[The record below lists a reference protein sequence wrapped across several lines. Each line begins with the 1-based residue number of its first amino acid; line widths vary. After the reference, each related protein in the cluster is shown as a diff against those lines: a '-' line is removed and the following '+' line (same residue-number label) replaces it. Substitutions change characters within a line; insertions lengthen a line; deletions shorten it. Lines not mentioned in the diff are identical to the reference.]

1 MERLAEEIRRR
12 AGEAGPRLTALRR
25 HLHRHPEPAW
35 GEYLT
40 ASLVARALQDAGF
53 RLTLGANALRP
64 SARPRQPEAAFCTAQ
79 SGRALN
85 EGADPTLVA
94 CMAGGLTGLWGDLD
108 LDSPGTPEDERGPLV
123 AFRFDMDAN
132 AGITEAT
139 DKDHF
144 PAAQGFAS
152 CHTGCMHACG
162 HDGHTAIL
170 LATAQHLSVT
180 RNFSGTVHFVFQPAE
195 ENLAGAQKMIEDGLF
210 ELFPMDAIYGLH
222 NWPGYPAGQ
231 VVINP
236 GPMMASLDTFEIRL
250 TGKGCH
256 AAMPEKGADPI
267 VAAAELVLGL
277 QSIVSRRLSP
287 LDSAVVSVTQIQAG
301 EAINVIPES
310 AVLKGTVRCLQ
321 TPVRAKVQRLIGEFV
336 EQLPAAFGVEGV
348 LTYNVGYPVTENDP
362 EAAAQVRRAA
372 VAAVGEE
379 NVLWGCNPSMA
390 SEDFSFMLQ
399 ACPGAYV
406 WLGVDG
412 EQPSAA
418 LDLCST
424 AHPKTGGTRLLLTPK
439 KPRRAS
445 KPCPCA
451 PSARCSPSPS
461 TAHSSVPQRPCTSPS
476 PPSACRS
483 VRWKRISTPH
493 CSTVPVAFQS

>member
-1 MERLAEEIRRR
+1 MKISKALVEDAQAWRR
-12 AGEAGPRLTALRR
+12 AFHA
-25 HLHRHPEPAW
+25 
-35 GEYLT
+35 
-40 ASLVARALQDAGF
+40 
-53 RLTLGANALRP
+53 
-64 SARPRQPEAAFCTAQ
+64 QPELGYQEHRTSQRVAELLEGFGIDVHRGLGGTGVVGTLR
-79 SGRALN
+79 SGNGPTIGIRA
-85 EGADPTLVA
+85 
-94 CMAGGLTGLWGDLD
+94 
-108 LDSPGTPEDERGPLV
+108 
-123 AFRFDMDAN
+123 DMDALPIQELGEPQHKSGH
-132 AGITEAT
+132 A
-139 DKDHF
+139 
-144 PAAQGFAS
+144 
-152 CHTGCMHACG
+152 GCMHACG

-418 LDLCST
+418 LHNPYYDFNDQVIEPGVAVWS
-424 AHPKTGGTRLLLTPK
+424 RLVEQLLP
-439 KPRRAS
+439 A
-445 KPCPCA
+445 A
-451 PSARCSPSPS
+451 
-461 TAHSSVPQRPCTSPS
+461 
-476 PPSACRS
+476 
-483 VRWKRISTPH
+483 
-493 CSTVPVAFQS
+493 